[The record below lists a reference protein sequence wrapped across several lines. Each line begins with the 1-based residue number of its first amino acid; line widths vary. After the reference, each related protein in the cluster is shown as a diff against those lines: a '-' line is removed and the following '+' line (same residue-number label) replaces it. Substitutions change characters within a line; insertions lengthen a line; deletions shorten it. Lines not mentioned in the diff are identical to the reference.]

1 MDRMQTTL
9 PTHDLVLIGAGHTN
23 MHIARMW
30 RMEPIPD
37 VRLTIVSPFSRS
49 TYSGMLPGTL
59 AGLYEPEQMEIDLHR
74 FASTVGARLIVEDVV
89 GFDATARRVQFADRP
104 EIRYD
109 IASIGIGSIPA
120 GRDLWAAHSE
130 ILSIKPMATFQ
141 SRLDNRLREAAVAR
155 PGQAVRVCVVGGGAA
170 GVEVTFC
177 LESMLTRTGIDAEL
191 SLLDSG
197 SDILSGYTPRAV
209 MLAHR
214 EFKRRGINIRP
225 GCVVTGYADGQLH
238 LQDADP
244 FTADVVI
251 WATSAA
257 PPSVLESFDLPKADD
272 GFLATR
278 PTLQSTGSDAV
289 FVVGD
294 TATFVDRPLPK
305 AGVYAVREGPV
316 LWENIRRRF
325 NNQLP
330 VVYDAQSGFLSM
342 LATGDGRAIGQ
353 YKGRAFHG
361 GWVWKWKDHIDRKF
375 MRMFQDYR
383 PMSPEMM
390 AAQSGAASDDV
401 PRMRCR
407 GCGGKVGAN
416 VLSAALERLN
426 VPAHQHALK
435 GLNEPDDAALLD
447 PSAGPVDVISVD
459 FFQAF
464 LDDPYFVGR
473 VAALNALSDLWA
485 MGSDPVGAMTMV
497 TLPEGEPRQQTELL
511 YQLLAGGLHEFELA
525 GATLLGGH
533 TTESSDLTIGYTV
546 IGSLAGRPPMTKGN
560 LNAGDQ
566 LVLTKPLG
574 TGVLLVGHAECITKA
589 DWMDGMLSRMLLSN
603 AAGAKLAREFD
614 VAGLTDVTGFG
625 LAGHLL
631 EMLDAAGRAATI
643 SLSALPLLNGFR
655 ELNASGLQST
665 LAPANRETED
675 RLDISQESVRQ
686 DSAFNALFDPQTS
699 GGLLIAVSTAKCD
712 DIVAALRET
721 GYAEASVIG
730 TVGEA
735 SSSPKV
741 TVAQ

>member
-1 MDRMQTTL
+1 MQTTL

-37 VRLTIVSPFSRS
+37 VRLTIVSPFSRA

-59 AGLYEPEQMEIDLHR
+59 AGLYDPEQMEIDLHR
-74 FASTVGARLIVEDVV
+74 FASSVGARLIVDEVV
-89 GFDATARRVQFADRP
+89 GFDSETRRVRFANRP
-104 EIRYD
+104 PIRYD
-109 IASIGIGSIPA
+109 VASIGIGSIPA
-120 GRDLWAAHSE
+120 GRELWSAHPE

-141 SRLDNRLREAAVAR
+141 ERLDRQLRKVTDAR
-155 PGQAVRVCVVGGGAA
+155 PGQAVRVSVVGGGAA

-177 LESMLTRTGIDAEL
+177 LDAMLTITGVDTEL
-191 SLLDSG
+191 TLLDSG
-197 SDILSGYTPRAV
+197 PDILKGYVPRAIA
-209 MLAHR
+209 LAHR
-214 EFKRRGINIRP
+214 EFQRRGVTVQPDRI
-225 GCVVTGYADGQLH
+225 VTGYDNGQLH
-238 LQDADP
+238 FQEADP
-244 FTADVVI
+244 LTADVVI

-257 PPSVLESFDLPKADD
+257 APTVLENFDLPKAGD

-278 PTLQSTGSDAV
+278 STLQSTGSDAV

-294 TATFVDRPLPK
+294 TATFVDRPVPK

-316 LWENIRRRF
+316 LWENIRRRL
-325 NNQLP
+325 NNQSP
-330 VVYDAQSGFLSM
+330 VVYDPQSGFLSM
-342 LATGDGRAIGQ
+342 LATGDGKAIGQ
-353 YKGRAFHG
+353 YKGKAFHG

-383 PMSPEMM
+383 PMSPAMM
-390 AAQSGAASDDV
+390 AARSGSSNDET

-416 VLSAALERLN
+416 VLSAALERLD
-426 VPAHQHALK
+426 VPAHRHALK

-447 PSAGPVDVISVD
+447 PSAGTVDVISID

-533 TTESSDLTIGYTV
+533 TTESADLTIGYTV

-560 LNAGDQ
+560 LNAGDK
-566 LVLTKPLG
+566 LILTKPVG
-574 TGVLLVGHAECITKA
+574 TGVLLVGHAECVTRA
-589 DWMDGMLSRMLLSN
+589 EWMDGMLSRMLLSN
-603 AAGAKLAREFD
+603 AAGAKIAREFD

-631 EMLDAAGRAATI
+631 EMLDAADCEATV
-643 SLSALPLLNGFR
+643 SLSALPLLDGFR
-655 ELNASGLQST
+655 EMSVAGLQST
-665 LAPANRETED
+665 LAPANRETAD
-675 RLDISQESVRQ
+675 RLDVPQESVLE

-699 GGLLIAVSTAKCD
+699 GGLLIAIAEPKCD
-712 DIVAALRET
+712 DLVAALREA
-721 GYAEASVIG
+721 GYTEANCIG
-730 TVGEA
+730 TVGKA
-735 SSSPKV
+735 NKTPQITV
-741 TVAQ
+741 TE